1 MEQQALEFG
10 LLRTFL
16 AVAYHGSLRKT
27 AAAIDKTQPAV
38 SHQILR
44 LEKIVGQRLFAR
56 TWRGVELTRHGDLL
70 VDYAHRAVQLSEQ
83 TLLRLRSETVGGPVR
98 LGISADVALAG
109 LIPILKR
116 FQHVHSEVELRV
128 RVSSTDKLA
137 ELLTKGELDLV
148 IGDPAFIT
156 GTPILGWQEPLVWA
170 RSAQLRVLPYQT
182 LPLVLFES
190 PCSWRDEILDSL
202 RRAGRNWRV
211 VFESASVDAIL
222 AAVRSGLGMSVL
234 LASTI
239 RNSQIVEAKGADL
252 PQAPRISF
260 GLFRGSGF
268 CTTAQ
273 ANVESLLAKAFRIRN
288 RDCEVVADELAEH
301 VTL

>member
-1 MEQQALEFG
+1 
-10 LLRTFL
+10 
-16 AVAYHGSLRKT
+16 
-27 AAAIDKTQPAV
+27 
-38 SHQILR
+38 
-44 LEKIVGQRLFAR
+44 
-56 TWRGVELTRHGDLL
+56 
-70 VDYAHRAVQLSEQ
+70 
-83 TLLRLRSETVGGPVR
+83 VR
-98 LGISADVALAG
+98 LGISADVALAE
-109 LIPILKR
+109 LVPILKR

-128 RVSSTDKLA
+128 LVSSTDKLA
-137 ELLTKGELDLV
+137 ALLTKGELDLV

-252 PQAPRISF
+252 PQPPRISF
-260 GLFRGSGF
+260 GLFRGCGF

-273 ANVESLLAKAFRIRN
+273 ANLESPILGTKGLHKGHQFRN
-288 RDCEVVADELAEH
+288 RKISGHSNFDGRKGVHKAQLHKQRVNVAILPD
-301 VTL
+301 